1 MIFISLK
8 IYSAIDNI
16 IAITFHSYDARG
28 AAIGKG
34 SHWADDVTLNS
45 RGYFKA
51 KPNPSI
57 LSIDSTKSLDSG
69 VYRCRVDFHKSP
81 TRNSK
86 VNLTIISKLTFYVFS
101 LWYNYFL
108 IKKLFKKIL
117 LWHFFSALVPPENV
131 LILDEKGSHIPHYI
145 LGPYN
150 EGGSVDLTCMST
162 GGELFFKYI

>member
-1 MIFISLK
+1 MTFTFGFSGLTKTCCFKLHIIKLITIFFLF
-8 IYSAIDNI
+8 N
-16 IAITFHSYDARG
+16 SYDARG

-34 SHWADDVTLNS
+34 SHWADDVTLSN

-86 VNLTIISKLTFYVFS
+86 VNLTIISKLNLCS
-101 LWYNYFL
+101 LCGL
-108 IKKLFKKIL
+108 INF
-117 LWHFFSALVPPENV
+117 
-131 LILDEKGSHIPHYI
+131 
-145 LGPYN
+145 
-150 EGGSVDLTCMST
+150 
-162 GGELFFKYI
+162 